1 MENGFSIA
9 MTPVQQEAIKA
20 EYKSLAVFLTTFL
33 GTDADAYGD
42 SYSEIVDTA
51 TTLLPGLVDDL
62 VDELSIFIEE
72 YPDNESAACSLN
84 DITRMEV
91 GDLSFL
97 HPSAIEFLHWL
108 LGYLKQKRDEHNAG

>member
-1 MENGFSIA
+1 MMDTYS
-9 MTPVQQEAIKA
+9 
-20 EYKSLAVFLTTFL
+20 
-33 GTDADAYGD
+33 D

-51 TTLLPGLVDDL
+51 TTLLSGLVDDL

-97 HPSAIEFLHWL
+97 HPSAIEFLQWL
-108 LGYLKQKRDEHNAG
+108 LGYLKQKQNG